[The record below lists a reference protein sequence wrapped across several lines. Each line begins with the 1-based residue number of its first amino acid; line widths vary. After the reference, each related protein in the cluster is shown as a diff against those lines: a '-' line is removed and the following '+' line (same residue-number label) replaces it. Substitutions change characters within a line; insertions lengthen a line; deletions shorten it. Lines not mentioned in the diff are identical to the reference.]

1 MKISKEAFPIEEVDY
16 NYLKSVLSGY
26 KNPRVKINDM
36 LQKKEVIRVK
46 KGLYILGELYSK
58 NHCYRE
64 TLSNLIYGPSY
75 ISLEYAL
82 SFYGMIPE
90 RTETVTAI
98 TSKRNKIYN
107 TPVGCFIYRYI
118 RADLYSDGI
127 TITSLD
133 DKHNIIIAAR
143 EKVIADILYFA
154 DKFKTVSE
162 LESYLFENLRLDE
175 NELSKLKKNN
185 IRFLAKKYGG
195 NFLLFEKYFG
205 EKYG

>member
-1 MKISKEAFPIEEVDY
+1 MQISKEAFPIEEVDY
-16 NYLKSVLSGY
+16 NYLKSVLSDY

-36 LQKKEVIRVK
+36 LHKKEIIRVK
-46 KGLYILGELYSK
+46 KGLYILGKPYKK
-58 NHCYRE
+58 NHFYCE

-90 RTETVTAI
+90 RTETVTAV
-98 TSKRNKIYN
+98 TNKRNKIFN
-107 TPVGCFIYRYI
+107 TPVGCFTYRFI
-118 RADLYSDGI
+118 KPDLYSDGI
-127 TITSLD
+127 TIKNLD
-133 DKHNIIIAAR
+133 EKHNIIIAIK

-154 DKFKTVSE
+154 DKLKTVSE

-175 NELSKLKKNN
+175 DELSKFKKHN
-185 IRFLAKKYGG
+185 IRFLAKKYSG
-195 NFLLFEKYFG
+195 NFLLFEKYFE